1 GVGVVAVLPP
11 LAGRAWWPAARA
23 PPALAAGRPGA
34 RPALAHGLWLL
45 VLLKLL
51 TPPLVPVPLP
61 PLRSP
66 PAAHETV
73 PDYPPSETVHHGIE
87 PPAPAPPPEAAA
99 EPATPAEALPPAPG
113 PAGEAA
119 GWKPALL
126 ALWLTGAAGWWA
138 LAAVR
143 LARLRGVLRGLPPA
157 PDAVQAQARG
167 LAARLGLRRCPTVWL
182 VPGPVSPML
191 LALGP

>member
-1 GVGVVAVLPP
+1 MDAVLHT
-11 LAGRAWWPAARA
+11 LAGNALVAAVLA
-23 PPALAAGRPGA
+23 LPALAAGRLGA
-34 RPALAHGLWLL
+34 RPALTHGLWLL

-99 EPATPAEALPPAPG
+99 EPATPAEALPPAP
-113 PAGEAA
+113 
-119 GWKPALL
+119 
-126 ALWLTGAAGWWA
+126 
-138 LAAVR
+138 
-143 LARLRGVLRGLPPA
+143 
-157 PDAVQAQARG
+157 
-167 LAARLGLRRCPTVWL
+167 
-182 VPGPVSPML
+182 
-191 LALGP
+191 